1 MTSNEAPLENNP
13 NREIYNDSDDDG
25 EVMKTPKTTT
35 TTTPKTPQTPPPQ
48 STNTTTTESKE
59 KENNKKKSNVKVS
72 HKDQLYLQKNKER
85 IKHHNRQNKAMKKN
99 GSYYED
105 NNY

>member
-35 TTTPKTPQTPPPQ
+35 TTPKTPQTPPPQ
-48 STNTTTTESKE
+48 STNTTTTES

>member
-1 MTSNEAPLENNP
+1 
-13 NREIYNDSDDDG
+13 
-25 EVMKTPKTTT
+25 MKTPKTTT
-35 TTTPKTPQTPPPQ
+35 PATPQTPPSQ
-48 STNTTTTESKE
+48 TNTTTTKTTESKD
-59 KENNKKKSNVKVS
+59 NNKKKSDVKVS

-99 GSYYED
+99 GSYYEE